1 MQGKS
6 WCNIYGV
13 KSKSSAQEDYE
24 QVQKILHGAEELW
37 EQLYRNA
44 YPIVHC
50 SARQSDWNHLL
61 LPQDYDD
68 ITDEAFA
75 RCYEHLSRYRGESR
89 FSTWVGGYAK
99 NIARNRCS
107 RQQTRLKNKGHLEE
121 LARNQMAACDP
132 YFVLLRCERDNC
144 VWRAFFDLDEADQEI
159 VRRRAF
165 EDTAP
170 RLIAKD
176 LNMTRKEVLHR
187 FEYAKVTMRHLYLY
201 YYNHINIERA

>member
-1 MQGKS
+1 MRYGAWRNVYVIHDKS
-6 WCNIYGV
+6 GR
-13 KSKSSAQEDYE
+13 QEDYE
-24 QVQKILHGAEELW
+24 QAQAILQGAEELW
-37 EQLYRNA
+37 EQLYANA
-44 YPIVHC
+44 YRSVRSCAQHT
-50 SARQSDWNHLL
+50 DWKNLL
-61 LPQDYDD
+61 LPQDYDE

-107 RQQTRLKNKGHLEE
+107 RQQTHLRNKGHLEA

-159 VRRRAF
+159 VRRMVF
-165 EDTAP
+165 ENDAP
-170 RLIAKD
+170 RLIARD
-176 LNMTRKEVLHR
+176 LRMTRKEVLNR
-187 FEYAKVTMRHLYLY
+187 FAHAKITMRRLFLY
-201 YYNHINIERA
+201 YYNHIQQ